1 MVNESQ
7 FLSITRFWTS
17 VRAVTL
23 SLSSCSSLK
32 TLIASQ
38 RYCPLGGRY
47 LFSTLSINSFVMLI
61 LKSSGMSMGFTFL
74 RLTWGGGLQETI
86 DSSVGLGLPLWLD
99 ASDRRPQGSRKF
111 VIIVEISPTC
121 SCQVSVSRLSAIKTP
136 AMFGFLI
143 KFLLYSFSAWV
154 IRVQKMF
161 SQPSGPTNFFR
172 KLCSQ
177 QLSSPTLFASLRIK
191 EESMMTYW
199 ALLYLKMSRNK
210 SISTGNSISWQYF

>member
-1 MVNESQ
+1 MLQQGVLQEVSSSFALTNKVLTFVSLMKPFISYRSVESSISASSLSAMFYFGLERSMNSTRPVMVKESQ

-61 LKSSGMSMGFTFL
+61 LKSSGMSMGLTFL
-74 RLTWGGGLQETI
+74 RLTQGGGLQETI
-86 DSSVGLGLPLWLD
+86 DSSVGLGLPLWLE
-99 ASDRRPQGSRKF
+99 ASDRRPQGSMKL
-111 VIIVEISPTC
+111 VMMVEISPTC
-121 SCQVSVSRLSAIKTP
+121 ICYVSDSRLSAIKTP

-143 KFLLYSFSAWV
+143 KFLLYSFSAQV
-154 IRVQKMF
+154 IRV
-161 SQPSGPTNFFR
+161 
-172 KLCSQ
+172 
-177 QLSSPTLFASLRIK
+177 
-191 EESMMTYW
+191 
-199 ALLYLKMSRNK
+199 
-210 SISTGNSISWQYF
+210 